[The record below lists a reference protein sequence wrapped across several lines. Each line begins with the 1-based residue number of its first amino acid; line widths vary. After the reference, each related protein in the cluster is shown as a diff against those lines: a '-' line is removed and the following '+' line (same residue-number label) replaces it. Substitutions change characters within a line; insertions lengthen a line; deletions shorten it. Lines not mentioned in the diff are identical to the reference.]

1 MDDRLRL
8 IRYLYG
14 EETDESALAR
24 RLSEDDDLYREYER
38 LRATK
43 QALDDRPA
51 RQPDPAVVDQVVSDA
66 RTAAESTP
74 SPAPSTDDRPARAPS
89 RTWTRRLQA
98 ASAAVAVALLVG
110 LGWWQ
115 VPGASD
121 DPTAGPVE
129 SRALNESAP
138 QAPTTAESQ
147 AADGERIPAWDEG
160 DDLVRIQRSIERLQ
174 AHSTPDRWG
183 SLQRVSQNRP

>member
-14 EETDESALAR
+14 EETDASALAR

-51 RQPDPAVVDQVVSDA
+51 RQPDPAVVDQVVNDA

-74 SPAPSTDDRPARAPS
+74 SSAPPTDDRPARAPS

-121 DPTAGPVE
+121 DPAGGTVE
-129 SRALNESAP
+129 TRALNESAP
-138 QAPTTAESQ
+138 QAPATAESQ
-147 AADGERIPAWDEG
+147 AADGERMPAWDEG
-160 DDLVRIQRSIERLQ
+160 DDLVRIQRNIERLQ